1 MDQKNVLP
9 SKTNER
15 TSEFPSL
22 YCERRTHV
30 ETACAAYYLNLKPQ
44 TLRSWASL
52 ENGPIRPKRISRRL
66 NWPVEEIKILLSI
79 EKSAE

>member
-1 MDQKNVLP
+1 MNQKNVLP

-15 TSEFPSL
+15 KNEFPPI

-30 ETACAAYYLNLKPQ
+30 ETACAAYHLNRKPQ

-52 ENGPIRPKRISRRL
+52 ENGPIRPKRINRRL
-66 NWPVEEIKILLSI
+66 IWPVEEIKILLNI
-79 EKSAE
+79 EKLC